1 MDRFV
6 STYTKKIDAK
16 GRVSVP
22 ASFRTVLARDGFD
35 GGIYCYP
42 SLDSQA
48 LDAGGQRLVNRID
61 GILEEVPAYSDE
73 RDPLATALFGESEI
87 LKIDQDGRTILP
99 ERLRDHAGITNEVT
113 FVGLGHKFQMWEP
126 QSFEAYRKQSRG
138 KMDDL
143 RKSLGAGRR
152 LSEGTEGGNEDA
164 RE

>member
-22 ASFRTVLARDGFD
+22 APFRTVLARDGFE

-42 SLDSQA
+42 SLDSPA
-48 LDAGGQRLVNRID
+48 LDAGGQRLIARID
-61 GILEEVPAYSDE
+61 DILDEVAPYSDE
-73 RDPLATALFGESEI
+73 RDPLATALYGESDH
-87 LKIDQDGRTILP
+87 LKIDSDGRTVLP
-99 ERLRDHAGITNEVT
+99 ERLRAHAGINGEVT
-113 FVGLGHKFQMWEP
+113 FVGLGYKFQMWEP
-126 QSFEAYRKQSRG
+126 QKFEAYREQSRG

-143 RKSLGAGRR
+143 RKLLGAGSRP
-152 LSEGTEGGNEDA
+152 LGGRTGA